1 MKILHTGYMHY
12 IPGSIKQQLESELTM
27 SVGLANSV
35 EWDVAFFSND
45 LISLGDWHHKLNAYG
60 RAIDYFNLRIRF
72 YYWLF
77 RVSKD
82 YDCVLLRWPAG
93 DLFTL
98 LLILL
103 NNNIYTIHHTFEIKE
118 VSLRKGRIGKLKS
131 FIEKHLSV
139 SSLKKAR
146 GIIGVTGE
154 IVDYEL
160 NRVSQIKPTFV
171 YPNGFDISSRE
182 ITIDKRNG
190 APVFL
195 MIATEFSPWQGLELV
210 IDELKVISELFE
222 FHVIGNVS
230 DSQIKR
236 GNGDERFVFHGMR
249 DSGFINEV
257 MGKVD
262 VGIAAYRLDLKG
274 MKQAC
279 SLKVRDYLAAGV
291 PVYSGHADATIPD
304 NFPYYINK
312 ELNPHELI
320 DFAKQVRSVPRQK
333 VREESEKYIDKRI
346 YFKALTDWLLVNQ

>member
-1 MKILHTGYMHY
+1 
-12 IPGSIKQQLESELTM
+12 
-27 SVGLANSV
+27 
-35 EWDVAFFSND
+35 
-45 LISLGDWHHKLNAYG
+45 
-60 RAIDYFNLRIRF
+60 
-72 YYWLF
+72 
-77 RVSKD
+77 
-82 YDCVLLRWPAG
+82 
-93 DLFTL
+93 
-98 LLILL
+98 
-103 NNNIYTIHHTFEIKE
+103 
-118 VSLRKGRIGKLKS
+118 
-131 FIEKHLSV
+131 
-139 SSLKKAR
+139 
-146 GIIGVTGE
+146 
-154 IVDYEL
+154 VDYEL